1 MTIINGMNLSPA
13 SLKLYL
19 SNLKRLNAGNEPLTL
34 EFLKDESKILDK
46 IAKGK
51 PNTQRSYLISIIALL
66 KQEPESE
73 LLCKYQKYLKNLNS
87 ELKEAPEEMVSQ
99 EEVKAAF
106 KKLDVSSFT
115 NSKLSEIEYNT
126 LSGLLILSL
135 YTFLPY
141 RNPHD
146 YLKLLKLS
154 KFTSDID
161 NEFNYLTDTAF
172 YFRKGKKTDEVEIPE
187 EVKSVLEL
195 FYQHHPLSRLFKKAP
210 VPLLVNHLGIP
221 YYKPSTFTKVLSSI
235 FERKINPK
243 MIPLFD
249 KVADDDV

>member
-19 SNLKRLNAGNEPLTL
+19 SNLKRLNAGTEPLTL

-66 KQEPESE
+66 KQEPDSE

-99 EEVKAAF
+99 EEVKTAF

-115 NSKLSEIEYNT
+115 NPKLSEIEYNT

-141 RNPHD
+141 RNPND

-154 KFTSDID
+154 KFTSDI
-161 NEFNYLTDTAF
+161 NPEFNYLTDTAF

-187 EVKSVLEL
+187 EILSILEL

-221 YYKPSTFTKVLSSI
+221 YYKPSTFTKVLSNI
-235 FERKINPK
+235 FNRKVNPK
-243 MIPLFD
+243 MIPTLT
-249 KVADDDV
+249 AT